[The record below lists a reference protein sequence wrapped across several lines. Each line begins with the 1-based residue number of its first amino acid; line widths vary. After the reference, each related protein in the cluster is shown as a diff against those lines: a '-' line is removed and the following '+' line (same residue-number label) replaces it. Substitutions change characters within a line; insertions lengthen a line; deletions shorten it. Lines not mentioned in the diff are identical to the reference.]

1 MATSEAL
8 IQTTVRHQVLL
19 ERLKSGEVN
28 RFTKFLK
35 QIDSD
40 LKERLLN
47 DDLTNF
53 SRTRLERLLVE
64 VENALSGVLGEFQQ
78 ELGGGLSDLAEY
90 EAGFEAASIDDA
102 LESFESV
109 VPASS
114 QVRAAIFSAP
124 LSVRGAGGG
133 KLLEPF
139 IADWSAGEKTRIIG
153 AIRQGVF
160 EGQTNFQIIQAIRG
174 TRANKYTD
182 GILAT
187 TSRNAEAIVRTA
199 VQHVSSVARFET
211 WQENKAVVKGYK
223 WVSTLDGRTST
234 QCRSLDGQVF
244 KLGKGPKPPIH
255 IRCRSTTVAELDER
269 FNFLKEGAQ
278 RASKDGPINS
288 NQTYYEWLKT
298 QSSEFQDEVLGK
310 TRAKLFREGGLSAE
324 RFAALNLH
332 RNFTPMTLEEMK
344 KKEPL
349 AFSKITGKQAA
360 KSIKKAPVNE
370 LSFKESKT
378 ISEAQSY
385 LIDNKLAKT
394 VDFGKI
400 DISVANEINQSLF
413 EHGRDYPELIA
424 RVNFIGS
431 AQSLNRRSYNALY
444 AANLNRLKENY
455 PDRSDDWYERY
466 AKRYT
471 KRPKTGRE
479 WAFARGRSYNPA
491 LEGLDGV
498 AFNEK
503 YSAKKGLD
511 SLKDGLKRS
520 LDSEFHPIGADTV
533 KSIMDHELG
542 HQLDYMLGLSEDN
555 EIIQALRSWGGDKS
569 TLSGYARTNIA
580 EFIAEAWAEYR
591 NNPSPRP
598 VAARVG
604 RLIDERYKARFRRD

>member
-64 VENALSGVLGEFQQ
+64 VENALSGVFGEFQQ
-78 ELGGGLSDLAEY
+78 ELEGGLSDLAEY

-139 IADWSAGEKTRIIG
+139 IADWSTGEKTRVIG

-211 WQENKAVVKGYK
+211 WQENTAVVKGYK

-278 RASKDGPINS
+278 RASKDGPVDS
-288 NQTYYEWLKT
+288 GQTYYEWLKT
-298 QSSEFQDEVLGK
+298 QSVEFQDEVLGK
-310 TRAKLFREGGLSAE
+310 TRARLFRDGGLSAE

-332 RNFTPMTLEEMK
+332 RNFTPMTLEEMRR
-344 KKEPL
+344 KEPL
-349 AFSKITGKQAA
+349 AFGKAFDNIQVV
-360 KSIKKAPVNE
+360 KYPFINKGKREFNKVYSRSIQG
-370 LSFKESKT
+370 SF
-378 ISEAQSY
+378 
-385 LIDNKLAKT
+385 
-394 VDFGKI
+394 
-400 DISVANEINQSLF
+400 
-413 EHGRDYPELIA
+413 
-424 RVNFIGS
+424 
-431 AQSLNRRSYNALY
+431 
-444 AANLNRLKENY
+444 
-455 PDRSDDWYERY
+455 
-466 AKRYT
+466 
-471 KRPKTGRE
+471 
-479 WAFARGRSYNPA
+479 
-491 LEGLDGV
+491 EG
-498 AFNEK
+498 
-503 YSAKKGLD
+503 AKKVALGIVPDKFASGKYIAIEPTYIKHINNRHGFEKGGQVSVSQEDFTYLEQLMLRAG
-511 SLKDGLKRS
+511 SLS
-520 LDSEFHPIGADTV
+520 SESPGRNGNERVKFKAIKGDVQYTV
-533 KSIMDHELG
+533 VMEHRKN
-542 HQLDYMLGLSEDN
+542 YM
-555 EIIQALRSWGGDKS
+555 ALVTMWKKK
-569 TLSGYARTNIA
+569 
-580 EFIAEAWAEYR
+580 
-591 NNPSPRP
+591 
-598 VAARVG
+598 V
-604 RLIDERYKARFRRD
+604 K